1 MQLQPL
7 HRQHLTL
14 WGLFCSVHK
23 VLRVFYSPNHELKG
37 QRAAGIPTM
46 ALGASI
52 DTTATPAQ
60 LHLLSLSLSFAHYLA
75 YLDIQNSARVLAPSL
90 KKATHS
96 SHHSAIHL
104 TRTKTPGIPLGN
116 AILILA
122 LCSIRSDPSSQNVCS
137 EPCLKQK
144 LLRLVIILL
153 VCDTFTRI
161 AFWGEVVC
169 YFRANT

>member
-1 MQLQPL
+1 
-7 HRQHLTL
+7 
-14 WGLFCSVHK
+14 
-23 VLRVFYSPNHELKG
+23 
-37 QRAAGIPTM
+37 M

-90 KKATHS
+90 KKATRS

-169 YFRANT
+169 YFRANMWLISLVYSIPWNLLTLAVLLNHLYFSFVRIHI